1 MSDTNSIESA
11 KREPP
16 KKGGGSLTRGRHQAR
31 VRAVQALYQ
40 WDLNPMGPLALV
52 REFFAGTHDMKKVD
66 ADYFQALVVGAIEG
80 QEELDACFTEHIQI
94 ELDLLDPIERCVLR
108 LSTFELKHRLD
119 VPKRVAI
126 NEGVEMAKSFGAADG
141 HKFVNGVLDKV
152 ARDLRQHEK

>member
-1 MSDTNSIESA
+1 MTDSNQKEA
-11 KREPP
+11 AP

-40 WDLNPMGPLALV
+40 WDLNPIGPQALV
-52 REFFAGTHDMKKVD
+52 REYFSGAHDMKKVD
-66 ADYFQALVVGAIEG
+66 ADYFQALVVGVIDG
-80 QEELDACFTEHIQI
+80 QDEIDACFTSHIQI
-94 ELDLLDPIERCVLR
+94 KLDLLDPIERSVLR

-126 NEGVEMAKSFGAADG
+126 NEGVEMAKSFGAEDG

-152 ARDLRQHEK
+152 ARDLRVHEQ

>member
-1 MSDTNSIESA
+1 MTDSTQKEA
-11 KREPP
+11 AL

-31 VRAVQALYQ
+31 VRAVQAMYQ
-40 WDLNPMGPLALV
+40 WDLNPSGSKALV
-52 REFFAGTHDMKKVD
+52 KEFYAGTHDMKKVD
-66 ADYFQALVVGAIEG
+66 ADYFQALVVGTIEG
-80 QEELDACFTEHIQI
+80 REELDAYFTKHIQI
-94 ELDLLDPIERCVLR
+94 SLELLDPIERCVLR
-108 LSTFELKHRLD
+108 LATYELKHRLD

>member
-1 MSDTNSIESA
+1 MS
-11 KREPP
+11 EPTATTPSSP

-40 WDLNPMGPLALV
+40 WDLNPSGPMALV
-52 REFFAGTHDMKKVD
+52 KEFFSGAHDMKKVD
-66 ADYFQALVVGAIEG
+66 ADYFQTLVVGTIEG
-80 QEELDACFTEHIQI
+80 QEELDACFTAHIQI
-94 ELDLLDPIERCVLR
+94 KLDLLDPIERCVLR

-126 NEGVEMAKSFGAADG
+126 NEGVEMAKSFGAEDG

-152 ARDLRQHEK
+152 ARDLRVHEK